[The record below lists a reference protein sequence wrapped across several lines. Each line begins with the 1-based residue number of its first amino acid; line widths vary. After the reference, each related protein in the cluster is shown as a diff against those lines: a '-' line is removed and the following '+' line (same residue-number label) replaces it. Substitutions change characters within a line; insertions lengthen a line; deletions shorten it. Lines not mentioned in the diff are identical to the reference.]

1 MATNKQE
8 AESEERKAQLASEHL
23 AYEAARAEYEAAFEL
38 LHKQDFAAAK
48 ERFLGITKAY
58 PQESEMVERSRTYAK
73 ICDHRLF
80 VDPMNTENADECYY
94 RAVILSNEGRAEEA
108 VALLDRALVQDPTS
122 VRVLYARACAW
133 ALQKNAERAV
143 SDLRSA
149 IAVDPT
155 IRFQAVNDSDFE
167 PIREEPAFIDV
178 IEPTPA
184 GS

>member
-1 MATNKQE
+1 MATKNQE
-8 AESEERKAQLASEHL
+8 TESAEKAAQAASEHL
-23 AYEAARAEYEAAFEL
+23 AFEAARAEYEASIKL
-38 LHKQDFAAAK
+38 LQSGDFSAAK
-48 ERFLGITKAY
+48 ERFEGISKSY
-58 PQESEMVERSRTYAK
+58 PQESEMVERSRMYAK
-73 ICDHRLF
+73 ICEQRLF
-80 VDPMNTENADECYY
+80 EDPMDISSANECYY
-94 RAVILSNEGRAEEA
+94 RAVILCNEGQAEEA

-149 IAVDPT
+149 IAIEPSA
-155 IRFQAVNDSDFE
+155 RFQAANDTDFE
-167 PIREEPAFIDV
+167 RIREEPAFIDV

>member
-1 MATNKQE
+1 MATKRQE
-8 AESEERKAQLASEHL
+8 EETEEMRALAASEHL
-23 AYEAARAEYEAAFEL
+23 AYEAARAEYEAALEL
-38 LHKQDFAAAK
+38 LRESDFAAARD
-48 ERFLGITKAY
+48 RFAGLAKAY
-58 PQESEMVERSRTYAK
+58 PQESEMVERARTYIK
-73 ICDHRLF
+73 ICDKRLF
-80 VDPMNTENADECYY
+80 VDPIDLDNADDCYY
-94 RAVILSNEGRAEEA
+94 RAVVLCNEGKAEEA
-108 VALLDRALVQDPTS
+108 VSLLDRALVHDPTS

-155 IRFQAVNDSDFE
+155 VRFQAANDTDFE
-167 PIREEPAFIDV
+167 LIREEPAFIDV

>member
-1 MATNKQE
+1 MATKKQE
-8 AESEERKAQLASEHL
+8 TETAEEKARAASEHL
-23 AYEAARAEYEAAFEL
+23 AFEAARAEYQAAFEL
-38 LHKQDFAAAK
+38 LHKGEYTEAK

-58 PQESEMVERSRTYAK
+58 PHESEMVERSRTYAR
-73 ICDHRLF
+73 ICDQRMQTDSMD
-80 VDPMNTENADECYY
+80 VNNADECYY
-94 RAVILSNEGRAEEA
+94 RAVILANEGKAEEA
-108 VALLDRALVQDPTS
+108 VSLLDRALVQDPTS

-149 IAVDPT
+149 ISVDPT
-155 IRFQAVNDSDFE
+155 VRFQAANDTDFE
-167 PIREEPAFIDV
+167 LIREEPAFIDV

>member
-1 MATNKQE
+1 LATKKSD
-8 AESEERKAQLASEHL
+8 AESAEAKEQAASELL
-23 AYEAARAEYEAAFEL
+23 AFEAARSEYQAAFEL
-38 LHKQDFAAAK
+38 LHKNEYAAAK
-48 ERFLGITKAY
+48 ERFLGIPRNY
-58 PQESEMVERSRTYAK
+58 PQEAEMAERSRTYAK
-73 ICDHRLF
+73 ICDQR
-80 VDPMNTENADECYY
+80 MATESMDLDNPDDCYY
-94 RAVILSNEGRAEEA
+94 RAVMLSNEGRPAEA

-133 ALQKNAERAV
+133 ALQKEAERAV

-155 IRFQAVNDSDFE
+155 VRFQAVNDTDFE
-167 PIREEPAFIDV
+167 SIREEPAFIDV